1 MEGNVRT
8 FQEDQA
14 RLRGPGVEGARSL
27 RGTRGL
33 AQDLHPL
40 VQGACRHRSRQMEG
54 R

>member
-1 MEGNVRT
+1 MEGDVRT

-14 RLRGPGVEGARSL
+14 RLRGPGVEGYRSL

-40 VQGACRHRSRQMEG
+40 VRGARGHGNRRMEG
-54 R
+54 S